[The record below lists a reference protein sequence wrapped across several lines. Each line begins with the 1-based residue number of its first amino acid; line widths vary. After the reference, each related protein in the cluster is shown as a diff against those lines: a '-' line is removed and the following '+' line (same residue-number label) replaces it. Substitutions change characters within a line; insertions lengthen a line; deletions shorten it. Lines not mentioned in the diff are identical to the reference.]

1 MPKRIT
7 PVLYPVR
14 DPRGHAAPERFT
26 SPFSRRELLRLG
38 MASALGVSFSGWLPR
53 LAAAAKEEGAKA
65 VETAGGA
72 RSKSCI
78 LLWMNGGPSQ
88 TDTFDLKP
96 GHANGGPFT
105 EIATAAPGVRISE
118 HLPGLAKQMKDLAII
133 RSLSTKEG
141 EHGLATQL
149 MMTGYASQQA
159 AVRYPSLGSLM
170 AKELGSDETDLPNFI
185 SLSPFRMADAGFLGP
200 NYSPLTVSGA
210 SDDPNTRANLAL
222 EDLAPPRGRDGK
234 AIKSQFDIQ
243 RFIERQFDRAES
255 ADAVKAHRASYAKAM
270 RMVET
275 QARKAYQLD
284 EEPVELRDAY
294 GRNRFG
300 QGCLLARRLV
310 ERGVAFVEVTL
321 SSVPGNM
328 VGWDT
333 HVDNFAQVKAL
344 SQVLDPGWATLM
356 NDLRDRELLDS
367 TLVVWM
373 GEFGRTPKITAN
385 GGRDH
390 FPAAWSVV
398 LGGAGIKGGQALGN
412 SGPGGEE
419 VAERPVGVA
428 DFYATICAALGVNHK
443 KENISP
449 EGRPIPLVDRG
460 GEPIEELLS

>member
-1 MPKRIT
+1 MAIRKT
-7 PVLYPVR
+7 PIWYPVR
-14 DPRGHAAPERFT
+14 DPRADAAPGRFT
-26 SPFSRRELLRLG
+26 APFSRRELLGLG
-38 MASALGVSFSGWLPR
+38 LAGTLGVSFSGWLPR
-53 LAAAAKEEGAKA
+53 LAAAAKAQEEAHGTKR
-65 VETAGGA
+65 G
-72 RSKSCI
+72 KSCI

-96 GHANGGPFT
+96 GHANGGPYH
-105 EIATAAPGVRISE
+105 EIATAVPGIRISE
-118 HLPGLAKQMKDLAII
+118 HLPGVASQMNDLAII

-149 MMTGYASQQA
+149 MLTGYASQQA
-159 AVRYPSLGSLM
+159 AVRYPSLGSLL

-210 SDDPNTRANLAL
+210 SNDPNTRANLAL
-222 EDLAPPRGRDGK
+222 EDLAPPRGRDEK
-234 AIKSQFDIQ
+234 AMKSQFDIL
-243 RFIERQFDRAES
+243 RFIEREFDDTES

-275 QARKAYQLD
+275 QARKAFQLD
-284 EEPVELRDAY
+284 EEPAELRDAY

-321 SSVPGNM
+321 SSAPGN
-328 VGWDT
+328 VGGWDT
-333 HVDNFAQVKAL
+333 HADNFAQVKAL

-356 NDLRDRELLDS
+356 NDLRERELLDS

-373 GEFGRTPKITAN
+373 GEFGRTPKINPN

-390 FPAAWSVV
+390 FPTAWSVV
-398 LGGAGIKGGQALGN
+398 LGGAQIKGGQALGS
-412 SGPGGEE
+412 SGPGGEV

-428 DFYATICAALGVNHK
+428 ELYATICAAVGVDHK

-460 GEPIEELLS
+460 GEPIEELLRA